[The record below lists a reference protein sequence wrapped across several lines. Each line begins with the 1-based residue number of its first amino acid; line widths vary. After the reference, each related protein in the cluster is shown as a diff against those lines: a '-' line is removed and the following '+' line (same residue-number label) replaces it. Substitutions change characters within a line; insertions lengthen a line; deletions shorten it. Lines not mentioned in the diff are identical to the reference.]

1 MLGEVLGVI
10 PKSET
15 TPNSPETKPA
25 ARSRTSLVLA
35 IVIIVVV
42 GLAFGAVVHT
52 SSGSV
57 QYACMTIDH
66 QGSNLDITTSGIIH
80 FSGTEYYLS
89 CVEGSPLPT
98 SSTSVSCLT
107 VSPQIETATYPGAAS
122 TYFYY
127 LSAKTG
133 TITLQG
139 AAANATEIISPSS
152 ASILVTC

>member
-1 MLGEVLGVI
+1 MI
-10 PKSET
+10 PKSEST
-15 TPNSPETKPA
+15 TNSSAIKAPS
-25 ARSRTSLVLA
+25 RSRASLILVLA
-35 IVIIVVV
+35 VVV
-42 GLAFGAVVHT
+42 VLALSLGAIVHS

-66 QGSNLDITTSGIIH
+66 QGSNLDVTTNGIIH
-80 FSGTEYYLS
+80 YGGTGYYVS
-89 CVEGSPLPT
+89 CGEGAPLPT

-107 VSPQIETATYPGAAS
+107 VNAQLITSPFPGAAS

-127 LSAKTG
+127 LTTKTG
-133 TITLQG
+133 TIALQG